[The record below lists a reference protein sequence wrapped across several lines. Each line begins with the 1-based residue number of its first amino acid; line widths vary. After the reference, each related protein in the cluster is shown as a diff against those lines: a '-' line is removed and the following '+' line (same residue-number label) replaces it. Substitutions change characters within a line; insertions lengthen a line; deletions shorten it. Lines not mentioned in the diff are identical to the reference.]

1 MQDVAHEVINWK
13 FNRVEH
19 VRLNRRLNIATVSS
33 AQLLAGV
40 LTVATATSVSAL
52 FTSTA
57 SASRSNLLLSL
68 LIHKHIRRLEYFPSM
83 VVTTRQ
89 SQDHSQPKPSFRVK
103 TQPVLV
109 STQTKANEKQLQY
122 LLAVYD
128 SLGDAGQVASASS
141 ATGL

>member
-40 LTVATATSVSAL
+40 LTVATSVSAL